1 MPESGVTSPVADAP
15 KTDAPA
21 QAAKPDVGEDEAPV
35 PREVP
40 LPRVETSLTPEAIVE
55 KLAFASRRGRLAGC
69 HAGQGGGLFGVAA
82 FGQPFDRVL
91 IADAKK
97 ASGGTTLQFRMTLP
111 MKWPS
116 VFIAVTIS
124 TIWPGVW
131 LTDSLLQ
138 TYFPSYPW
146 WGVQTWMWYLPLP
159 VLPLPWMIKS
169 MWRKSEA
176 MAHDSAHRAIRKI
189 AAEIG
194 GRIV

>member
-15 KTDAPA
+15 QSSATPQPPAPA
-21 QAAKPDVGEDEAPV
+21 IGEDEVPV
-35 PREVP
+35 PRAVP
-40 LPRVETSLTPEAIVE
+40 LPTVETSLTPEAIVE
-55 KLAFASRRGRLAGC
+55 KLAFASRRGRLAGF

-82 FGQPFDRVL
+82 FGHPFDRVL
-91 IADAKK
+91 IADVQKSNAG
-97 ASGGTTLQFRMTLP
+97 AALSFRTTLP

-116 VFIAVTIS
+116 IFIAVTIS

-131 LTDSLLQ
+131 LTDSLLK

-146 WGVQTWMWYLPLP
+146 WGVQTWMWYLPLTI
-159 VLPLPWMIKS
+159 VPLPWMAKS
-169 MWRKSEA
+169 IWGKSEA

-189 AAEIG
+189 AAETG